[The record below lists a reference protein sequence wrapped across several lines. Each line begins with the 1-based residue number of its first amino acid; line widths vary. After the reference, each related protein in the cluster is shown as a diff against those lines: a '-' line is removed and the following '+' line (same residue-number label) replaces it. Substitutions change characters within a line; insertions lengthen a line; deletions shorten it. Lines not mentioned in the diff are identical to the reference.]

1 MTMNE
6 CDIFFKQ
13 IYEKDINK
21 HMLFYAYEFPS
32 SEVLKYIDKL
42 IRTPLKEFVDYID
55 VNNSHELIESK
66 DVFQFSNFNDATF
79 KLSQIIVEQGN
90 PGLSY
95 LDIGKLLLNDGKSRT
110 EGAYVKYGENHA
122 KTSSA
127 IGLSFEM
134 SHITFVSCIGMVI
147 NNISKLE
154 KEKLLVRLLLRNK
167 LIWRMYSA
175 TRIGSVNARLLF
187 NMLSDS
193 TYKRRKSNL
202 LTILKIL
209 KNCSEYDFSSF
220 VENVNF

>member
-1 MTMNE
+1 M
-6 CDIFFKQ
+6 
-13 IYEKDINK
+13 
-21 HMLFYAYEFPS
+21 HL
-32 SEVLKYIDKL
+32 
-42 IRTPLKEFVDYID
+42 
-55 VNNSHELIESK
+55 
-66 DVFQFSNFNDATF
+66 
-79 KLSQIIVEQGN
+79 
-90 PGLSY
+90 
-95 LDIGKLLLNDGKSRT
+95 
-110 EGAYVKYGENHA
+110 
-122 KTSSA
+122 
-127 IGLSFEM
+127 
-134 SHITFVSCIGMVI
+134 I
-147 NNISKLE
+147 NNISELE